1 MRARKF
7 QWINLCRFV
16 VCLQDGESAVGIEME
31 GESHTTV
38 DSLVMEGA
46 DANGGDLDLEDID
59 LEDIDLEDVEL
70 LIDTDYTG
78 PLKPTVEAAIQA
90 KWSKIMGPGVEI
102 VVSGTQN

>member
-1 MRARKF
+1 
-7 QWINLCRFV
+7 
-16 VCLQDGESAVGIEME
+16 ME

-38 DSLVMEGA
+38 DSLVLEA
-46 DANGGDLDLEDID
+46 VEANNV
-59 LEDIDLEDVEL
+59 DIDLEDVEL

-102 VVSGTQN
+102 VVSILCVLPVHLLLFMTFMTFFSQLVSIH